1 VSLGAAYCDG
11 LLVRVVGEMT
21 CGANRPSLPF
31 CAGIIFDRQTGRAVI
46 AAPLLRDFLGQHQ
59 DKLRQTFARLSWRAT
74 IVRRRGCGGVGDA
87 SALGAG

>member
-1 VSLGAAYCDG
+1 
-11 LLVRVVGEMT
+11 MT
-21 CGANRPSLPF
+21 RGANRPSLPF